1 MEGIRINIQ
10 NLILSQKLEAQVYFW
25 TNLYAI
31 QFLCSLFK
39 IRTFVQL
46 IKSKLTM
53 IFGRIYCVIE
63 LITDIGHLHAS
74 VQLKLKCRDL
84 STHIRFVCNKFQLG
98 MQIEFN

>member
-53 IFGRIYCVIE
+53 IFGRICCVIE

-74 VQLKLKCRDL
+74 AQRDL